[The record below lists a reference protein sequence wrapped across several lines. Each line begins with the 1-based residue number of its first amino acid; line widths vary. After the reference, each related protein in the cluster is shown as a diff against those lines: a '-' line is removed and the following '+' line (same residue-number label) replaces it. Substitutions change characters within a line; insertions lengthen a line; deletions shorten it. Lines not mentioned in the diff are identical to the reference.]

1 MLEKMWR
8 KGNAPTLLMGMQIG
22 KTIWKTV
29 WQYLRKLHTELPYDP
44 AIPLLG
50 IYVDKTFTE
59 KINTYTCMF
68 ITGLFTMVQTWKQPK
83 CPSIDEWIKKM

>member
-50 IYVDKTFTE
+50 LYVDKTFTE
-59 KINTYTCMF
+59 KNKYIHLHVHHRTIYNGPDMETT
-68 ITGLFTMVQTWKQPK
+68 
-83 CPSIDEWIKKM
+83 